1 MRPRAGSIAVVAFGM
16 AYTVI
21 SEWYNVYQARN
32 WAYAP
37 AMPLVFGIGL
47 APLLQW
53 LVVPV
58 ATLLILRAWGGSPN
72 ARGVESNMPADH
84 FNSGITRAFV
94 LPFHVESSGVVNA
107 SAEAVF
113 SRLDDPTLLS
123 SHMSRSS
130 WMMAGSRMALELDTS
145 QGRAVGASIRMGGR
159 VLGIALSLEEI
170 VTVRN
175 PPRLKIW
182 ETTGMPELFVIGHR
196 SNLRVS

>member
-1 MRPRAGSIAVVAFGM
+1 
-16 AYTVI
+16 
-21 SEWYNVYQARN
+21 
-32 WAYAP
+32 
-37 AMPLVFGIGL
+37 MPLVFGIGL

-72 ARGVESNMPADH
+72 ARSVESTMPADH

-130 WMMAGSRMALELDTS
+130 WMMAGSRMVLELDTS

-159 VLGIALSLEEI
+159 VLGIALSLEKI

-182 ETTGMPELFVIGHR
+182 ETTDVPELFVIGHR